1 MFEKLIGNEQV
12 KKTLIDA
19 INSENVS
26 HSYIFSGI
34 EGIGKRQFAKEF
46 VKNIMCIENGK
57 CEEKCDSCIK
67 INANSNPDYTE
78 IEPDG
83 KTIKI
88 DQIRNMQEKVAEKPI
103 ISNKK
108 AYIINDADL
117 MSEESQNCLLK
128 TLEEP
133 PKYTIII
140 LVVSNENKL
149 LPTIKSRCVSV
160 KFNKIS
166 DEEIKKHINNISNEQ
181 IKLLGGSLKNI
192 ENIQEKEEEYN
203 AILKVVE
210 TLQKGQLLDLLEN
223 ADILYTNK
231 DNILE
236 LLDYLNVILLEK
248 RIIDPIIIVEE
259 TKHKIISNN
268 NYEMSIDNMLIKCW
282 KSIH

>member
-203 AILKVVE
+203 VILKVVE

-248 RIIDPIIIVEE
+248 RIIDPIKIVEE